1 MGTCLK
7 SPKILRDPGSE
18 FLGSKV
24 DLGSFS
30 KNFTY
35 EINKTDRHVLEGFRR
50 HMYCSIY
57 KRGIAATIARIW
69 IPNLGHLGSVD
80 MSAKDTKNRI
90 LPTKQS

>member
-18 FLGSKV
+18 VLGSKV

-30 KNFTY
+30 KKFTY

-50 HMYCSIY
+50 H
-57 KRGIAATIARIW
+57 T
-69 IPNLGHLGSVD
+69 LQHL
-80 MSAKDTKNRI
+80 
-90 LPTKQS
+90 

>member
-18 FLGSKV
+18 VLGSKV

-35 EINKTDRHVLEGFRR
+35 EINKTDRHVLEAFRR
-50 HMYCSIY
+50 HI
-57 KRGIAATIARIW
+57 
-69 IPNLGHLGSVD
+69 LQHL
-80 MSAKDTKNRI
+80 
-90 LPTKQS
+90 